1 MRDRLMMRDMAR
13 AYEGVIMSNNDK
25 IKADVAKV
33 NELFNN
39 FNIKQ
44 NYFFEGKIKGLN
56 CLEYDEKEQ
65 KIKADY
71 SLPYAL
77 GDITNTYTS
86 LVDVVD
92 ELVKK
97 VTEIDVKTMAQENL
111 VDYSCNPNNTELLT
125 LESEMEEIT
134 FIQSQILTLC
144 KIIGNLCK
152 VNVGR

>member
-1 MRDRLMMRDMAR
+1 
-13 AYEGVIMSNNDK
+13 MSN
-25 IKADVAKV
+25 V
-33 NELFNN
+33 E
-39 FNIKQ
+39 NIKYYLPRI
-44 NYFFEGKIKGLN
+44 NEILGRCCIEGSNCYYFEGKLNGLN

-92 ELVKK
+92 ELTKT

-111 VDYSCNPNNTELLT
+111 VDYSCNPNNTEPLT
-125 LESEMEEIT
+125 LESEIEEIT

-144 KIIGNLCK
+144 KIIGNIAKASCE
-152 VNVGR
+152 